1 MVREL
6 KYTLNAETEEEL
18 RKVLDSLYLKT
29 QEQQDKK
36 IKIKHSGLLEIILSK
51 PNITT
56 AVHTIKSNKG
66 AKTAGVDGKTI
77 NDYLKLSE
85 EELIILLNNRIKQFR
100 AQTIKRVYIPK
111 SNGGRRPLGIPTIE
125 DRIIQQMIKQV
136 LEPIMEAQ
144 FFKFSFGFRPE
155 RTTYHALE
163 RIKVLV
169 HQTDYHW
176 VVEGDIKSFFDKVD
190 HRILI
195 KKLWNM
201 GIKDKRVLMIINELL
216 KAGILKITA
225 RNDIGTPQGGILS
238 PLLANVY
245 LHSFDKWVAKQF
257 EEFDTKHEYSKHD
270 HKIRALKTT
279 NLKRGYLIRYADD
292 WVLVTNT
299 KTNAIRWKTVISNYL
314 RKELKLEL
322 SVDKTKITNI
332 RKKPIEFLGFKY
344 KVVKRGIKNRNKNH
358 KKLRFIS
365 VTSPRED
372 KIAVKVK
379 ELRSEIK
386 TLGKKLNHKKIN
398 TARLIINY
406 NSKVRG
412 LINYYSF
419 ASENLI
425 MDKEGY
431 KLKKVS
437 YHVLSKRGC
446 ESVPINQCIN
456 LKDKYPDRTQ
466 RTMAIKTEIGYV
478 GMMILNLCSMNEAL
492 YIQKVQEETPY
503 SPAGRLL
510 IEKRKEKRDF
520 RIRRDEITSLNLLD
534 KITKNLVSSPR
545 YNFEYFMNRGYA
557 FNRDRGKCRITGAP
571 LDRNNLHV
579 HHINPNLPLYEV
591 NKLTNLACVHKTIHV
606 AIHNNDD
613 LSNILN
619 SKQLKKLSHFREKLL
634 G

>member
-225 RNDIGTPQGGILS
+225 RNDIGTPQGG
-238 PLLANVY
+238 
-245 LHSFDKWVAKQF
+245 
-257 EEFDTKHEYSKHD
+257 
-270 HKIRALKTT
+270 
-279 NLKRGYLIRYADD
+279 
-292 WVLVTNT
+292 
-299 KTNAIRWKTVISNYL
+299 
-314 RKELKLEL
+314 
-322 SVDKTKITNI
+322 
-332 RKKPIEFLGFKY
+332 
-344 KVVKRGIKNRNKNH
+344 
-358 KKLRFIS
+358 
-365 VTSPRED
+365 
-372 KIAVKVK
+372 
-379 ELRSEIK
+379 
-386 TLGKKLNHKKIN
+386 
-398 TARLIINY
+398 
-406 NSKVRG
+406 
-412 LINYYSF
+412 
-419 ASENLI
+419 
-425 MDKEGY
+425 
-431 KLKKVS
+431 
-437 YHVLSKRGC
+437 
-446 ESVPINQCIN
+446 
-456 LKDKYPDRTQ
+456 
-466 RTMAIKTEIGYV
+466 
-478 GMMILNLCSMNEAL
+478 LCKA
-492 YIQKVQEETPY
+492 
-503 SPAGRLL
+503 
-510 IEKRKEKRDF
+510 
-520 RIRRDEITSLNLLD
+520 
-534 KITKNLVSSPR
+534 
-545 YNFEYFMNRGYA
+545 
-557 FNRDRGKCRITGAP
+557 
-571 LDRNNLHV
+571 
-579 HHINPNLPLYEV
+579 
-591 NKLTNLACVHKTIHV
+591 
-606 AIHNNDD
+606 
-613 LSNILN
+613 
-619 SKQLKKLSHFREKLL
+619 
-634 G
+634 